1 MHGEKKKGRK
11 FYPQEDKIHTIY
23 WEMKKIITQ
32 ILTPTKQC

>member
-23 WEMKKIITQ
+23 WEMKIITQ